1 MQSTSVNVVRTALE
15 KTLNTLLPELENG
28 DNFVENG
35 TLDSIDT
42 FTFLFEL
49 DKAVG
54 YKILEDHEI
63 TNEVFTINYLSEII
77 DGRWGWKNQKLM
89 P

>member
-77 DGRWGWKNQKLM
+77 DGR
-89 P
+89 